1 MTEQIHQTCPR
12 IIVNYN
18 DTSWNKWTTLNVVRN
33 SHLIVTLHRFLL
45 TEHSNYIQ
53 YSFPIDPIYASLK
66 YGKTDL
72 LITRSDVIFRR
83 TLEYTVNWAFP
94 LPSTTQ
100 EQLSRRWPLYGHV
113 SGATNLLQRK

>member
-1 MTEQIHQTCPR
+1 M
-12 IIVNYN
+12 
-18 DTSWNKWTTLNVVRN
+18 
-33 SHLIVTLHRFLL
+33 
-45 TEHSNYIQ
+45 HSETVKYTQ
-53 YSFPIDPIYASLK
+53 YSFPSDPIYASLK
-66 YGKTDL
+66 HGRTDL

-113 SGATNLLQRK
+113 SGATNLLQGK